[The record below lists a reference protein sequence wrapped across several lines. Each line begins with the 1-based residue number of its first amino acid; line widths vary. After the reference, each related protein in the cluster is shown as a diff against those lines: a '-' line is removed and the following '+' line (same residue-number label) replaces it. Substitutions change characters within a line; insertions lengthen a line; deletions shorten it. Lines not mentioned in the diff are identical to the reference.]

1 MAKCA
6 RIIHGPV
13 NVMNARTKSKK
24 TKEAKEITQRFATLS
39 LVQQTQTAGSGTK
52 TALSAKPREMDLF
65 GPQTQLSILLSQREL
80 LRIEIEQGRKYQEQ
94 LKESLEIVDE
104 QIGALRTPD
113 AFESRRPE
121 ESLFALLRAAG

>member
-1 MAKCA
+1 
-6 RIIHGPV
+6 
-13 NVMNARTKSKK
+13 MNARTKSKK